1 MQHLARTLLTRLAR
15 LVIVSS
21 VALSL
26 AVLSSCEEASPSPSP
41 TSAPPTAT
49 APAPTSV
56 PPTPTVPPTATPLP
70 PTATVPPPTATV
82 PLPTATLEPTATAE
96 PDTGDWEAF
105 TASDAMTDRQ
115 RVGIALRSTAYV
127 PASGDRRAILFIR
140 CNYGG
145 KDPPRWEAF
154 ISWDA
159 FLGNDDPQVWQ
170 RFGDEDPIPVR
181 WGLSTSK
188 QATFVNTEGRRLADV
203 AFLTKLQQSD
213 QFAARVVRY
222 NDTTITATWDV
233 TGLTA
238 ALQPLLEHCR

>member
-1 MQHLARTLLTRLAR
+1 MPRRFALLLL
-15 LVIVSS
+15 LV
-21 VALSL
+21 LSL
-26 AVLSSCEEASPSPSP
+26 AILSGCEEEASPSPTP

-49 APAPTSV
+49 APLPTPM
-56 PPTPTVPPTATPLP
+56 PPTPTVLPTATAMPPTVTPLP
-70 PTATVPPPTATV
+70 PTPTPVPPTATV
-82 PLPTATLEPTATAE
+82 PLPTATLEPTATAQ
-96 PDTGDWEAF
+96 PDTGAWEAF
-105 TASDAMTDRQ
+105 TSSDAMTDRQ

-145 KDPPRWEAF
+145 KDSPRWDAY

-213 QFAARVVRY
+213 RFAARVVRY
-222 NDTTITATWDV
+222 NDSTVTATWDV
-233 TGLTA
+233 IGLTV
-238 ALQPLLEHCR
+238 ALQPLLKHCG